1 MAKLEKGHDLRRG
14 LSCSGFIVLGPSSCV
29 HQRNLWLKSAGLVPS
44 ATWSTAA
51 TAVAATTSA
60 AATATTAASWTP
72 ATSAISATTV
82 RTVAMRTV
90 AGNAA
95 NVWRAF
101 AVEVGF
107 AAVRLI
113 GKIAAALDHDSASR
127 CGLALHRSHSAFGR
141 WSTTHLGALFFQNRF
156 ARQPD

>member
-1 MAKLEKGHDLRRG
+1 MAKLEKGHDSRRG
-14 LSCSGFIVLGPSSCV
+14 LSCSGFIVRGPSSCV

-44 ATWSTAA
+44 ATWSAAATVAATTAA
-51 TAVAATTSA
+51 TAV
-60 AATATTAASWTP
+60 TATTAAASWTP

-107 AAVRLI
+107 AAV
-113 GKIAAALDHDSASR
+113 
-127 CGLALHRSHSAFGR
+127 
-141 WSTTHLGALFFQNRF
+141 
-156 ARQPD
+156 